1 MAQKIKVLVVDDSA
15 LMRKLISGILN
26 KDPEIEVTDTAMNGL
41 FALKKLKKGE
51 TDIVLLDIEMP
62 GMNGLEFL
70 KMRKELKIEVPV
82 VMLSSLG
89 ATKPEVTIQALDLG
103 AKDFIIKPSG
113 SISLDLERVA
123 NEIIAS
129 IKKYGGAKYHTSF
142 DDKKIDDELKKLIE
156 SSPITVESPKT
167 PVFETMTQS
176 KPILTPEKVSRGM
189 DFILIGISTGGP
201 AALRQLF
208 GQLKPLKTP
217 ILIVQHMPPG
227 FTKEFAKGLDKIS
240 SIRVKE
246 AEDNELIK
254 PSYAYIAPG
263 NYHLSLKKR
272 GLQFY
277 TQLLETPPVN
287 GHKPSVEVLFDS
299 AFDLQTSV
307 VGIIMTGMG
316 KDGAHALKKLHQQGN
331 ITVAQSPKDCVVFGM
346 PKVAV
351 ELGGVDHILE
361 IDQIAQFLNNLEK

>member
-41 FALKKLKKGE
+41 FALKELKKGE

-156 SSPITVESPKT
+156 SSPITVESPK
-167 PVFETMTQS
+167 
-176 KPILTPEKVSRGM
+176 
-189 DFILIGISTGGP
+189 P
-201 AALRQLF
+201 A
-208 GQLKPLKTP
+208 LKP
-217 ILIVQHMPPG
+217 
-227 FTKEFAKGLDKIS
+227 
-240 SIRVKE
+240 
-246 AEDNELIK
+246 
-254 PSYAYIAPG
+254 
-263 NYHLSLKKR
+263 
-272 GLQFY
+272 
-277 TQLLETPPVN
+277 
-287 GHKPSVEVLFDS
+287 
-299 AFDLQTSV
+299 
-307 VGIIMTGMG
+307 
-316 KDGAHALKKLHQQGN
+316 
-331 ITVAQSPKDCVVFGM
+331 
-346 PKVAV
+346 
-351 ELGGVDHILE
+351 
-361 IDQIAQFLNNLEK
+361 